1 MYKRQPVCLW
11 LPERYR
17 KPGTSVYVQGVEVAS
32 DFDKPVPD
40 GFDVISLP
48 AADYLMF
55 QGEPFEEEDYCEA
68 IEAVQESAGKYEPS
82 VIGYQWD
89 AENPRIQLEPVGV
102 RGYIELYA
110 VKKIG

>member
-1 MYKRQPVCLW
+1 M
-11 LPERYR
+11 
-17 KPGTSVYVQGVEVAS
+17 
-32 DFDKPVPD
+32 
-40 GFDVISLP
+40 
-48 AADYLMF
+48 
-55 QGEPFEEEDYCEA
+55 
-68 IEAVQESAGKYEPS
+68 QESAGKYEPS